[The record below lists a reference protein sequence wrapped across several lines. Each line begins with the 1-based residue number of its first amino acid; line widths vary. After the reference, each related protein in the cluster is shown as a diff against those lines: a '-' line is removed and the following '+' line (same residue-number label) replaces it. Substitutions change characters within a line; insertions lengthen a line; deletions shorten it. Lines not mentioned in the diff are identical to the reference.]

1 MREDLATPP
10 EMDRGSE
17 SPKLL
22 SMNNA
27 KESSKEGSIEES
39 SQEDSFGVFRKE
51 HSNKVWMGLR
61 ENSRDEI
68 KRVADRRSAKIQ
80 LKSLILAQNERWRRA

>member
-10 EMDRGSE
+10 EMARGSE

-27 KESSKEGSIEES
+27 MEPSKEGFFEESSKEG
-39 SQEDSFGVFRKE
+39 SFGVFRKE
-51 HSNKVWMGLR
+51 DSNKVRMGLR

-68 KRVADRRSAKIQ
+68 KRVAVRRAAKIQ